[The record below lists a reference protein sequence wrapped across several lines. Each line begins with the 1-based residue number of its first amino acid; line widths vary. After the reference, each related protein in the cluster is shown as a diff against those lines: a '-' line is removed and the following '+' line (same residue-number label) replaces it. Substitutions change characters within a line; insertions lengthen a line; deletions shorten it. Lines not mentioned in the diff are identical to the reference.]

1 MIGALGVDKLGFLL
15 PASEI
20 AFSPE
25 FAPRVEDPKNGSTGE
40 ALYNF
45 PLYRDSAGRLVSGLR
60 AVLNTPN
67 YQLTLKPDRSGGA
80 AVCLV
85 QFSAGCFADTNL
97 NPLDADECAEAALKV
112 QRDIRARG
120 CSLDLEQARLYRVD
134 VARNV
139 PLDESVASYAPIFS
153 GIGLRKRVRKLDFGG
168 TGFVVGNKQW
178 EIAGYDKGEQMR
190 ELGFDANLRPDNTFR
205 PELRLLKGSV
215 IGKRLGAKTL
225 PELRASWSNLKPVYL
240 QSLKQEVLK
249 IDSNADVDALVSWE
263 ALARHAA
270 ESGGNTWTAFKS
282 EAALMMLLKD
292 KGLPAAEHFVA
303 TAFGYSTRTERGR
316 KWIERRSGDLRRAAG
331 LLALQASAPSGRT
344 LLTLYRE
351 LESKLLAA

>member
-1 MIGALGVDKLGFLL
+1 MVGALGVDKLGFLL

-45 PLYRDSAGRLVSGLR
+45 PLYRDSRGRSVSGLR
-60 AVLNTPN
+60 AVLNTPD

-112 QRDIRARG
+112 QRDVRKRG
-120 CSLDLEQARLYRVD
+120 CKLDLEQARLWRVD

-139 PLDESVASYAPIFS
+139 MLDESVASYAPIFS
-153 GIGLRKRVRKLDFGG
+153 GVGLRKRVRKLDFGG

-190 ELGFDANLRPDNTFR
+190 ESGFVKDSPSDNVFR

-225 PELRASWSNLKPVYL
+225 PELRAGWSNLKPVYL

-249 IDSNADVDALVSWE
+249 MDSSTDVDALISWE
-263 ALARHAA
+263 AVARHAA

-303 TAFGYSTRTERGR
+303 TAFGYDARTERGR
-316 KWIERRSGDLRRAAG
+316 KWIERRTSDLRRAAG
-331 LLALQASAPSGRT
+331 LLALQAAAPSGRT

-351 LESKLLAA
+351 LEKKLLAA